1 MQSCSCPATW
11 KPKLHRPHGCSGQ
24 QGTSEENCA
33 QASTSSSATGASSTI
48 CCGLT
53 CCFPWQ
59 PGLVAQ
65 MATTAAGVAV
75 GSAVGHTL
83 GHAVTGAFSGGSNA
97 ETSRPDITYQSL
109 RDLRRNTSSSS
120 SLAHA
125 TMRRNSFW
133 SVHRTR
139 VTLSFVSVS
148 ARC

>member
-1 MQSCSCPATW
+1 M
-11 KPKLHRPHGCSGQ
+11 PHGSRVAPPASRAPQ
-24 QGTSEENCA
+24 MRAAPRPAPAA
-33 QASTSSSATGASSTI
+33 QPTAPAPPSAVGSPAAV
-48 CCGLT
+48 
-53 CCFPWQ
+53 PRQ

-65 MATTAAGVAV
+65 MATMAAGVAV

-97 ETSRPDITYQSL
+97 ETSRPNITYQSL

-120 SLAHA
+120 GLAHA

-139 VTLSFVSVS
+139 VTLSFMRVSV
-148 ARC
+148 RC